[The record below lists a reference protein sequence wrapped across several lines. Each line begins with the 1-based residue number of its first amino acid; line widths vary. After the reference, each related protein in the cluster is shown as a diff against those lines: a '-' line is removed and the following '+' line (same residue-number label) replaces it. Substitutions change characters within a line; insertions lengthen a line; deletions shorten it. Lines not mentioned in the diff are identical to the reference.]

1 MKKTVGFE
9 CRTLSNLIKRKVD
22 GINAEKDLE
31 GLTAS
36 QGRILGFLNARGDEV
51 CYQKDVEEHFNCRR
65 STMTEMLKLREQN
78 GFIQRKNAPH
88 DQRLKMLTLTDKGR
102 LVLEETLKTFDGV
115 EKDMLEGISDEDL
128 ETFFA
133 VIDKCKQNLLK

>member
-1 MKKTVGFE
+1 
-9 CRTLSNLIKRKVD
+9 
-22 GINAEKDLE
+22 
-31 GLTAS
+31 
-36 QGRILGFLNARGDEV
+36 
-51 CYQKDVEEHFNCRR
+51 
-65 STMTEMLKLREQN
+65 MTEMLKLMEQN
-78 GFIQRKNAPH
+78 GFIERKNAPH

>member
-22 GINAEKDLE
+22 GINSEKDLS

-36 QGRILGFLNARGDEV
+36 QGRILGFIHLKGNEP
-51 CYQKDVEEHFNCRR
+51 CYQKDVEEHFKCRR
-65 STMTEMLKLREQN
+65 STMTEMLKLMEQN
-78 GFIQRKNAPH
+78 GFVERKNAPH
-88 DQRLKMLTLTDKGR
+88 DQRLKILTLTEKGKA
-102 LVLEETLKTFDGV
+102 VFEESIKTFDAV
-115 EKDMLEGISDEDL
+115 EEEMLCGIKKEDV
-128 ETFFA
+128 EVFFD